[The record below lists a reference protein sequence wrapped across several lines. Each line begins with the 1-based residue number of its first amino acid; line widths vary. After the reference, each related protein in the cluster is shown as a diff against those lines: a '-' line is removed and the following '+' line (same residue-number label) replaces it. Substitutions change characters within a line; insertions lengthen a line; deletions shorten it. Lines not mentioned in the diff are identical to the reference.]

1 MAKPRALPAVAKVPA
16 ARPELAFGSDVD
28 GKLTI
33 DVTTASATA
42 PSAAATPL
50 TKGDTEALLARLEP
64 LPAIDNAR
72 APTMRPPSA
81 KPAMSG
87 TPIVLAFAAPTGRA
101 VADRPI
107 GPAAPQPDQ
116 APPPLAP
123 PQILPATGSIA
134 MGSEIRVRFASSVI
148 AVGEI
153 GGARDLGAKLDPPI
167 DGKWRWIDTRVVK
180 FVPAK
185 GRLPGS
191 TKLTVTVAA
200 GFRSVDGTVLA
211 TPVTAELTTPAIE
224 IEDVI
229 PRPAI
234 RPDGAIAVQFTQAID
249 RDAIA
254 GALHVHGKAGDVLF
268 RVIDEAEARLL
279 WAKQPLLIT
288 THLHFDPATTLFL
301 APKTAWPAGGQLV
314 VKLAAGAPSA
324 EGPLRRARASLGQFS
339 VAGKFE
345 LNGIR
350 CDSKA
355 VQRAA
360 VCPAMSWATLVFSNE
375 IDPKSFRPDL
385 VQLVGLPF
393 ADHAQH
399 ANIVDLESL
408 PDEIG
413 AKLAVAIGDGL
424 VDIYNQPYEGV
435 HRTSLVTAKPRWGE
449 WLSAEN
455 GLFVLD
461 PRYQVPSWTVDGE
474 ALASMHV
481 ELYAVQAR
489 DYFAYEQL
497 EEKKRAT
504 PPGKRVYAHDYTIG
518 DHFAGEAHVDLRPAL
533 GAAGTGHVIAIAT
546 ANGQDRQLAWIEV
559 TKLGVVARVD
569 GEQVNAW
576 ASDISPASF
585 LSPRSGVESSIL
597 IEHGATTSAP
607 IATDSQGHAAV
618 ALAEL
623 PPRKDANVVEPSDW
637 FGATHTSAVLELAT
651 NGDSAFVPID
661 RDRKAIRTRS
671 AEWYVADDRFTYK
684 PGEPLYLKGWV
695 RWTHDGVNPGIELP
709 KPSSRVAYTVV
720 DARGVDLATGSMA
733 LTAEGGFDT
742 TVQLPATAN
751 LGRAAVRISIDDQEI
766 DHPFQ
771 IEEFRTPAYAVELV
785 DDVLGGGTMP
795 LVLGEAVEM
804 RADAHYYGG
813 GGLGGATITWDGH
826 LRAASYRPIGFD
838 EFTFTPVRREPITQ
852 PDVHAE
858 ARLGTASSSTA
869 VLGIAALPAGAPSLL
884 EVDATVTDVDRQT
897 IRATSH
903 AIVVHP
909 AADYVGL
916 KVKEASVDT
925 VEAVVVDLDNNA
937 VAGVPIDVE
946 FAGILPSERWR
957 DDAIIRDTQHCHT
970 TSAKTPV
977 ECSFTL
983 VDKLIYKATA
993 RIADSR
999 GRPNSARIDV
1009 PRWNEPAPHD
1019 ALSLRANKKS
1029 YRAGETAKV
1038 TISSELVPSRAVVT
1052 YARQGVIGQHVVAL
1066 DKPETVID
1074 VPLDVSYL
1082 EDLHVLVDRFAK
1094 RAVMVEPQVS
1104 RDPLPQHDDASID
1117 LAIDK
1122 RGSELAVTALP
1133 DKPVVGP
1140 GDQATFDVTVAK
1152 DGKPVAG
1159 AEVALFVVDE
1169 AILALSG
1176 AHHGDPLEPFYRSV
1190 DDGTSVASSFELV
1203 RDAGSDVAQAPGYI
1217 RTDLNF
1223 GTIGH
1228 GSSTGSGY
1236 GVGSGHGSLG
1246 GRSASAPALIK
1257 SRKDFRAT
1265 AVWAPKLVTDANG
1278 RARVSV
1284 AMPDSLTRYR
1294 VVALVAKGAY
1304 YFGKAEGA
1312 IATRRE
1318 VNARIVA
1325 PRFLTQGDAFE
1336 LPIVV
1341 QNQGT
1346 EARTI
1351 DVVARA
1357 ANLQLDGVAGKRVV
1371 IEAGQRA
1378 EVRFAFR
1385 TQARGT
1391 AAIETAIISGT
1402 HADSSTIELP
1412 VYEPATTES
1421 FATYGIVETAPVFE
1435 RLDVPADIYRD
1446 VGGVEAE
1453 LSSTQLQSLTDAY
1466 WYLQAYPYECAEQRS
1481 SRMLATAAMA
1491 DVLDAF
1497 AVPNRASKADLA
1509 EQHAKDVDKLVAD
1522 QLPDG
1527 SWGYWPGVPADPFVT
1542 MQVMQAL
1549 AHDKPAD
1556 AAVAKARKL
1565 VAGMLDKAF
1574 ARLAARVDSRD
1585 RDATAFDVVLAAT
1598 AMSALAVVGVD
1609 ERGTARR
1616 LHGEATRL
1624 ATYPIDAKARV
1635 LAIVAGQPG
1644 AKPLRAQLVRELL
1657 GATRETAAG
1666 ASIGE
1671 SYARSLAPSLPSIHR
1686 TTALV
1691 LDALIRET
1699 PQEPM
1704 IAKLARGLLGEQR
1717 GGRWRTTQENLV
1729 VMQAMRRYF
1738 DAYESATPNFA
1749 GKLWLGDIAYAE
1761 HAFTGHTMDRADAAL
1776 GWSPLAPGSHHDLA
1790 FAKTGPGRM
1799 YYRIGI
1805 TYAPAKSKLAA
1816 LDAGFIVHRQY
1827 EAIDDPNDVVKTAD
1841 GWTIRLG
1848 ARVRIVIEASSTTPN
1863 DSVALVDPL
1872 PAGLEGVNTHLAT
1885 AERGASGEYDPAWRY
1900 VEMRDERAEAFAL
1913 ALAPGAHR
1921 FAYTARATTPGV
1933 FVAAPAKAEAMYEPE
1948 TFGRT
1953 ASEAV
1958 TIR

>member
-1 MAKPRALPAVAKVPA
+1 VP
-16 ARPELAFGSDVD
+16 
-28 GKLTI
+28 
-33 DVTTASATA
+33 
-42 PSAAATPL
+42 
-50 TKGDTEALLARLEP
+50 
-64 LPAIDNAR
+64 
-72 APTMRPPSA
+72 
-81 KPAMSG
+81 
-87 TPIVLAFAAPTGRA
+87 
-101 VADRPI
+101 
-107 GPAAPQPDQ
+107 
-116 APPPLAP
+116 
-123 PQILPATGSIA
+123 
-134 MGSEIRVRFASSVI
+134 
-148 AVGEI
+148 
-153 GGARDLGAKLDPPI
+153 
-167 DGKWRWIDTRVVK
+167 
-180 FVPAK
+180 
-185 GRLPGS
+185 
-191 TKLTVTVAA
+191 
-200 GFRSVDGTVLA
+200 
-211 TPVTAELTTPAIE
+211 
-224 IEDVI
+224 
-229 PRPAI
+229 
-234 RPDGAIAVQFTQAID
+234 
-249 RDAIA
+249 
-254 GALHVHGKAGDVLF
+254 F
-268 RVIDEAEARLL
+268 RVIDEAEARRS
-279 WAKQPLLIT
+279 WTKQPLLVT
-288 THLHFDPATTLFL
+288 DGLRFEPATSLFL
-301 APKTAWPAGGQLV
+301 APKTVWPAGEQLV
-314 VKLAAGAPSA
+314 VKLAVGAPSA
-324 EGPLRRARASLGQFS
+324 EGPLRSTRASLAQFS

-345 LNGIR
+345 LSGIR
-350 CDSKA
+350 CDSKD
-355 VQRAA
+355 VQRVAR
-360 VCPAMSWATLVFSNE
+360 CPALSWATLVFSNE

-385 VQLVGLPF
+385 VQLVGQPLI
-393 ADHAQH
+393 DHAQH
-399 ANIVDLESL
+399 ANVVDLNSL
-408 PDEIG
+408 PDAIG

-435 HRTSLVTAKPRWGE
+435 HRTSLVTMKPHWGE
-449 WLSAEN
+449 YLWAEN
-455 GLFVLD
+455 GLYVLD
-461 PRYQVPSWTVDGE
+461 PRYQVPSWTVNGE
-474 ALASMHV
+474 AFASMRV
-481 ELYAVQAR
+481 ELYAVEPR

-504 PPGKRVYAHDYTIG
+504 PPGKRVYAHDFTVG

-533 GAAGTGHVIAIAT
+533 NAGGTGHVIAIAT
-546 ANGQDRQLAWIEV
+546 ASGQDRQLAWIEV

-569 GEQVNAW
+569 DEQVNAW
-576 ASDISPASF
+576 ASDISPTSF
-585 LSPRSGVESSIL
+585 LSPRAGVESRVL
-597 IEHGATTSAP
+597 IEQGAAATTA
-607 IATDSQGHAAV
+607 IATDSEGHAAV
-618 ALAEL
+618 TLPAL
-623 PPRKDANVVEPSDW
+623 PPRKNANVVEASDW
-637 FGATHTSAVLELAT
+637 FGAPHTSALIELAA

-661 RDRKAIRTRS
+661 RDRKAIRTRN

-709 KPSSRVAYTVV
+709 NPSSRVEYTVS
-720 DARGVDLATGSMA
+720 DARGVDLARGAMT
-733 LTAEGGFDT
+733 LTSEGGFDT

-751 LGRAAVRISIDDQEI
+751 LGTAIVRITIADQEI

-771 IEEFRTPAYAVELV
+771 IEEFRAPAYAVELV
-785 DDVLGGGTMP
+785 DDVIGGGTMP

-813 GGLGGATITWDGH
+813 GGLRGATITWDGH

-838 EFTFTPVRREPITQ
+838 EFNFTPVRRQAVTQ

-858 ARLGTASSSTA
+858 ARLGTASSSSA

-884 EVDATVTDVDRQT
+884 EVDATVMDVDRQT
-897 IRATSH
+897 VRATSH
-903 AIVVHP
+903 QIVVHP
-909 AADYVGL
+909 AADYVGMEM
-916 KVKEASVDT
+916 KDGSVDT
-925 VEAVVVDLDNNA
+925 VLAIVVDLDNHA
-937 VAGVPIDVE
+937 VAGMPVEIE
-946 FAGILPSERWR
+946 FAGMLPSERWR
-957 DDAIIRDTQHCHT
+957 DDPIIRDTQHCRA
-970 TSAKTPV
+970 TSAKAPV
-977 ECSFTL
+977 ECSFKPA
-983 VDKLIYKATA
+983 DKLIYRATA

-1009 PRWNEPAPHD
+1009 PLWNGPPVHD
-1019 ALSLRANKKS
+1019 ALELRANKKS
-1029 YRAGETAKV
+1029 YRAGEIAKV
-1038 TISSELVPSRAVVT
+1038 TISSELVPSRAIVT
-1052 YARQGVIGQHVVAL
+1052 YARQGVIAQHVVAL
-1066 DKPETVID
+1066 DKPETMID
-1074 VPLDVSYL
+1074 VPIDVSYL

-1094 RAVMVEPQVS
+1094 RAEMVDPQAS
-1104 RDPLPQHDDASID
+1104 TDPLPEHSEASID

-1122 RGSELAVTALP
+1122 RGSELAVTATP

-1140 GDQATFDVTVAK
+1140 GEQARFDVTVAK
-1152 DGKPVAG
+1152 AGKPVAG

-1203 RDAGSDVAQAPGYI
+1203 RDAGTDVISKPGYI

-1228 GSSTGSGY
+1228 GSGTGSGY
-1236 GVGSGHGSLG
+1236 GVGG
-1246 GRSASAPALIK
+1246 GAGGMAGRTVSAPPMIK
-1257 SRKDFRAT
+1257 TRKDFRAT
-1265 AVWAPKLVTDANG
+1265 AVWAPRLVTDANG
-1278 RARVSV
+1278 RAHVSV

-1304 YFGKAEGA
+1304 YFGKTEGA

-1341 QNQGT
+1341 QNQGA

-1357 ANLQLDGVAGKRVV
+1357 ANLAVDGAAGKRVT
-1371 IEAGQRA
+1371 IQAGQRA

-1391 AAIETAIISGT
+1391 SAIETAVVSGDR
-1402 HADSSTIELP
+1402 ADSSTIELP

-1421 FATYGIVETAPVFE
+1421 FASYGVVDSAPVFE
-1435 RLDVPADIYRD
+1435 RLDVPTEIYRD

-1497 AVPNRASKADLA
+1497 AVPDRPSKSDLA
-1509 EQHAKDVDKLVAD
+1509 EQHTKDVDKLLAD

-1527 SWGYWPGVPADPFVT
+1527 SWGYWPGVPSDPFVT

-1556 AAVAKARKL
+1556 AAVAKARKF
-1565 VAGMLDKAF
+1565 VVGVLDKTF
-1574 ARLAARVDSRD
+1574 ARIAARGDARD
-1585 RDATAFDVVLAAT
+1585 RDTTAFEVTLAAM
-1598 AMSALAVVGVD
+1598 AMSALANVGVD
-1609 ERGTARR
+1609 EHANARR

-1635 LAIVAGQPG
+1635 LAIVAGQAG

-1657 GATRETAAG
+1657 GETRETAAG

-1671 SYARSLAPSLPSIHR
+1671 SYARALAPSLPSIHR

-1691 LDALIRET
+1691 LDALIRES
-1699 PQEPM
+1699 PKEPM
-1704 IAKLARGLLGEQR
+1704 IEKLAHGLLGEQR

-1738 DAYESATPNFA
+1738 DTYEAVAPNFA
-1749 GKLWLGDIAYAE
+1749 GKLWLGDAAYAE
-1761 HAFTGHTMDRADAAL
+1761 HAFAGHTMDRADAAL
-1776 GWSPLAPGSHHDLA
+1776 GWSALAPGSHHDLA

-1827 EAIDDPNDVVKTAD
+1827 EAIDDPNDVVKTPD
-1841 GWTIRLG
+1841 GWTIKLG
-1848 ARVRIVIEASSTTPN
+1848 ARVRVVIEASSTTPN

-1872 PAGLEGVNTHLAT
+1872 PAGLEGVNPHLAI
-1885 AERGASGEYDPAWRY
+1885 AERGAVNQNDPAWRY
-1900 VEMRDERAEAFAL
+1900 TEMRDERAEVFAL
-1913 ALAPGAHR
+1913 ELAPGAHR
-1921 FAYTARATTPGV
+1921 FAYTARATMPGV